1 MAQKTAK
8 KIRNQ
13 PSSGKKATRP
23 PSLYIW
29 PNLPHQ
35 LMELLARQHSL
46 MQNITSCGGVIKA
59 WRSASPQCCS
69 PDGNAQRPQLV
80 EINGRRCVEHQK
92 TVNGHRHAT
101 EISFHKEYPDCYYKR
116 RVYKKY
122 YPGTRIRGYS
132 HGKLVVMGSTGWYL
146 FLWEPVR
153 GFYGDLPP
161 WNPNLSIKMCTL
173 SSSPDDRKGCN
184 LMVLM
189 GARCAFFR
197 WGKGERAWIMEDC
210 TAKEPYAPSQYMQ
223 FINAIGFQG
232 KFYALSLQGS
242 LAVIEDVDSRF
253 RITAIGDSRAVPSK
267 LSRQFREYL
276 VESGGEILLVFLLS
290 RKSIDHVEDVEV
302 FRLDI
307 PKLSWVKVENLGTEH
322 CFWRMNAVWGSLR
335 AKWGARRTAY
345 TFLIVEFMISGGF
358 FDVESGSISPAFG
371 TNVEIQEFLM

>member
-69 PDGNAQRPQLV
+69 PDGKAQRPQLV

-92 TVNGHRHAT
+92 TVNGHRHGT

-122 YPGTRIRGYS
+122 YPGTRIQGYS

-184 LMVLM
+184 LLVLM

-197 WGKGERAWIMEDC
+197 WGKGERAWAMEDC

-242 LAVIEDVDSRF
+242 LAVIEDVDSCF

-267 LSRQFREYL
+267 LSRQFRE
-276 VESGGEILLVFLLS
+276 
-290 RKSIDHVEDVEV
+290 
-302 FRLDI
+302 LDI
-307 PKLSWVKVENLGTEH
+307 PKLSWVKVENLGDRTLFLEDECCMGVTASKVGCKKNCIYFSH
-322 CFWRMNAVWGSLR
+322 
-335 AKWGARRTAY
+335 RRVY
-345 TFLIVEFMISGGF
+345 DQWWV

-371 TNVEIQEFLM
+371 TNVKIQESLM